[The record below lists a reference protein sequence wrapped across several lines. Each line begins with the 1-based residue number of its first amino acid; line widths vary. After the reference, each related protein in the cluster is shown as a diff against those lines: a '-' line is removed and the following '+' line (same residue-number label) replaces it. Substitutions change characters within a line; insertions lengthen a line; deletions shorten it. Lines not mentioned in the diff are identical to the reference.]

1 MTTGIVTVDKPSGMT
16 SHTVV
21 DRMRRI
27 FGQKSVGHGGTL
39 DPMATGVLPIFLG
52 RATRASAYAL
62 EGDKTYAARLR
73 FGISTDT
80 QDITGTTLRTCDSVP
95 SREAVLAVLP
105 RFTGVISQVPPM
117 YSAVQKDGK
126 RLYELARRG
135 MTVEREAR
143 TITIYE
149 ISLYEGRLPEESRS
163 PFGDA
168 GDGELDILVTC
179 SKGTY
184 IRTLAAD
191 IGDALGCGAAL
202 AALRR
207 MKTGVFT
214 LEDAYTLEQLED
226 MKENGSLGDA
236 VRPCD
241 RLFADLP
248 CLTLDAEGEERIR
261 RGAPVYLMEP
271 AGRYR
276 LYGRTGEFLGLGAVR
291 ETDRRPELM
300 IEKGMME

>member
-1 MTTGIVTVDKPSGMT
+1 MTTGIVTVDKPAGMT

-39 DPMATGVLPIFLG
+39 DPMATGVLPVFLG

-62 EGDKTYAARLR
+62 EGDKTYAARLH
-73 FGISTDT
+73 FGIATDT
-80 QDITGTTLRTCDSVP
+80 QDITGTTLRTCGSLP
-95 SREAVLAVLP
+95 SREAILAVLP
-105 RFTGVISQVPPM
+105 RFTGAISQVPPM

-143 TITIYE
+143 TVTIYE
-149 ISLYEGRLPEESRS
+149 ISLCEDP
-163 PFGDA
+163 PFEDA
-168 GDGELDILVTC
+168 GEMDILVTC

-214 LEDAYTLEQLED
+214 LEDAYTLETLEG
-226 MKENGSLGDA
+226 MKENGSLADA

-248 CLTLDAEGEERIR
+248 SLTLDAEGEARIR
-261 RGAPVYLMEP
+261 RGAPVYLTEP

-276 LYGRTGEFLGLGAVR
+276 LYARTGEFLGLGAVR